1 VGEWLQAPGEKL
13 FNRIKK
19 RLGDLPLVA
28 EDLGVMTE
36 EVENLRDQF
45 GFPGMKIL
53 QFAFDSDAGNPY
65 LPHNYT
71 TNFVVYTG
79 THDNDTTVGW
89 FNKRSQKEQQKV
101 TRYLGC
107 VSGDGIHWD
116 LIRLGMASV
125 ADIAILPLQD
135 LFGLDTN
142 CRMNEPGKPDG
153 NWDWRFTA
161 EMLTEQIGDRLTNL
175 TNIYGRDRDM
185 TSHN

>member
-1 VGEWLQAPGEKL
+1 
-13 FNRIKK
+13 
-19 RLGDLPLVA
+19 
-28 EDLGVMTE
+28 
-36 EVENLRDQF
+36 
-45 GFPGMKIL
+45 
-53 QFAFDSDAGNPY
+53 
-65 LPHNYT
+65 
-71 TNFVVYTG
+71 
-79 THDNDTTVGW
+79 
-89 FNKRSQKEQQKV
+89 
-101 TRYLGC
+101 
-107 VSGDGIHWD
+107 
-116 LIRLGMASV
+116 MASV